1 MTDIQE
7 FDARALK
14 VTRAVVDRVAADRLD
29 RPTPC
34 GDWTLGQLLA
44 HMTGQNH
51 GFAFAAGGELHGR
64 EVWRDRPVG
73 GDPAG
78 AFGASAV
85 AVTSA
90 FGEEG
95 VLEREFWLPEVRGGQ
110 WFPAVQAIGF
120 HLVDYVVHGWDVAA
134 TLGVGIEF
142 DADVL
147 AAALAVAEQV
157 PTGAAREGEGAAF
170 APALDVPAGAEVLD
184 RILLLLGR
192 DPSWS
197 APGLTG

>member
-14 VTRAVVDRVAADRLD
+14 VTQTVVDRVAADRLD

-73 GDPAG
+73 DDPGEEFA
-78 AFGASAV
+78 ASAAAVV
-85 AVTSA
+85 AA

-95 VLEREFWLPEVRGGQ
+95 VPEREFWLPEVRGGQ
-110 WFPAVQAIGF
+110 WFPAVQAVGF

-134 TLGVGIEF
+134 SIGVGIEF

-147 AAALAVAEQV
+147 AAALTVAEAV
-157 PTGAAREGEGAAF
+157 PTGASREREGAAF
-170 APALDVPAGAEVLD
+170 APALDVPAGASVLD

-192 DPSWS
+192 DPNWS
-197 APGLTG
+197 APGHTG

>member
-1 MTDIQE
+1 MTSIQE
-7 FDARALK
+7 LDARALK
-14 VTRAVVDRVAADRLD
+14 VTEAVVGRVDPDRLD
-29 RPTPC
+29 LPTPC
-34 GDWTLGQLLA
+34 GKWTLGELLA

-51 GFAFAAGGELHGR
+51 GFAVAAGGELHGV

-78 AFGASAV
+78 AFARSAAEVV
-85 AVTSA
+85 AA
-90 FGEEG
+90 FAKPGL
-95 VLEREFWLPEVRGGQ
+95 LERELWLPEVRGGQ
-110 WFPAVQAIGF
+110 WFAGAVAVGF

-134 TLGVGIEF
+134 SIGVGVEF
-142 DADVL
+142 DPEVL

-157 PTGAAREGEGAAF
+157 PTGDVRERAGAAF

-192 DPSWS
+192 DPNWS
-197 APGLTG
+197 AG